1 MSRYCFK
8 AAELVWKAG
17 LASDKYVEKHYNGRE
32 ENLAALAVAETVPAL
47 IDQNQVLSQVGVLTD
62 SVPSSEKTLATH
74 DYDSTST
81 AFIACSESSPLGF
94 VGGPCAKRLEDM
106 QVVAQSA
113 ADDRREAAGP
123 QRPSP
128 TEIFR
133 RTIVKD

>member
-47 IDQNQVLSQVGVLTD
+47 IDQNQVLLHVGDLTD

-74 DYDSTST
+74 DYEYSLYSMLREFAARLCWRTLRQ
-81 AFIACSESSPLGF
+81 A
-94 VGGPCAKRLEDM
+94 VGGH
-106 QVVAQSA
+106 
-113 ADDRREAAGP
+113 AGGGAE
-123 QRPSP
+123 RG
-128 TEIFR
+128 
-133 RTIVKD
+133 